1 MEQPARIQEGAISA
15 ELFSMSINQSKAVF
29 LAHGDR
35 EIKQVW
41 LLFAKLV
48 IPVLEPAFMR
58 GIFRNKPLRIED
70 AIILQCILNV
80 TASDELLV

>member
-1 MEQPARIQEGAISA
+1 
-15 ELFSMSINQSKAVF
+15 MSINQSKAVL

-48 IPVLEPAFMR
+48 VPIFEPAFMR

-70 AIILQCILNV
+70 AIMLQCILHV
-80 TASDELLV
+80 TANNELHV